1 MKIIDFRMRPPL
13 GSFLQSR
20 IYAAADNRNR
30 YTRSLGFEPP
40 ASAERQSIDL
50 LLEEMGAAG
59 IARGVVVGRN
69 SPTLGVIPNDDVV
82 AMCAR
87 YPDRFVPV
95 GSIDPTNR
103 NTTRRLDKR
112 SALAHQHALEAQ
124 IADMQLWPYLS
135 SRAPY
140 LELWQRVK
148 ARAGR

>member
-59 IARGVVVGRN
+59 ID
-69 SPTLGVIPNDDVV
+69 LGAMEEAPVEEVV
-82 AMCAR
+82 AE
-87 YPDRFVPV
+87 
-95 GSIDPTNR
+95 
-103 NTTRRLDKR
+103 
-112 SALAHQHALEAQ
+112 EAPAAAE
-124 IADMQLWPYLS
+124 AD
-135 SRAPY
+135 APA
-140 LELWQRVK
+140 E
-148 ARAGR
+148 A